1 MGKNTNQVITFSD
14 LNDMAYRTSSTSL
27 ECVTYGDLQTLH
39 NSTDATSMT
48 IISNLDDKIS
58 SFTEGSLDGKKRCVT
73 YNQLCS
79 LNATVPIYVQVTENV
94 TGECKAS
101 TINFYHD
108 FGTGVLENAGSWTFG
123 PFKGTVGDWVYVK
136 LPKRYSSSAQLVVT
150 CGSTSNKQ
158 TWKVTERWVYNW
170 DIEWLY
176 GSKNN
181 TKSVT
186 LYYDMWLLHNLT
198 GLKFYID

>member
-27 ECVTYGDLQTLH
+27 ECVTYGDLQAL
-39 NSTDATSMT
+39 
-48 IISNLDDKIS
+48 SNNDYPYYVRIDNLADKIS
-58 SFTEGSLDGKKRCVT
+58 SFTTGSSDGTKRCVT

-79 LNATVPIYVQVTENV
+79 LNSYVPIYVQVTEKV

-123 PFKGTVGDWVYVK
+123 PFKDSVSSWVYVK
-136 LPKRYSSSAQLVVT
+136 LPNRYSSSAQLVVT
-150 CGSTSNKQ
+150 CGSTSKAQ

-170 DIEWLY
+170 GTEWLY
-176 GSKNN
+176 GSKNS
-181 TKSVT
+181 TKSVA